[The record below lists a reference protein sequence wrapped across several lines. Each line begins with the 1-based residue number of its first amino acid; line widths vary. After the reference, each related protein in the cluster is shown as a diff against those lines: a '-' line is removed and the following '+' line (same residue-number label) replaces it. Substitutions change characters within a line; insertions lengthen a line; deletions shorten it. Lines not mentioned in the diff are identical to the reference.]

1 MYNEFLE
8 FLLIASTL
16 ANVLLLLVIVLDV
29 DASDWTNFK

>member
-8 FLLIASTL
+8 LLLIASTL

-29 DASDWTNFK
+29 DASDWINFK